1 MEYYRKQNL
10 VVKASFQWPK
20 PLGPLSLLLLT
31 SRVTLSIFCLNICC
45 LWNSLYSKDF
55 RIKNFTCSSFCSL
68 FSCQQI
74 QESGSKKG
82 GFWAGLLVWNDCS
95 TLSVLLCVSAKKL
108 LEVLIKCSVL
118 GKVSSPHVKY
128 MEGRRFY
135 LSVCELGRS
144 CCQNKM
150 THFRSD
156 ILLTEERAA
165 SQLICMFVWVPEW
178 IMHTPAFYFSSHGQQ
193 ICS

>member
-1 MEYYRKQNL
+1 MTKT
-10 VVKASFQWPK
+10 
-20 PLGPLSLLLLT
+20 LGSPLT
-31 SRVTLSIFCLNICC
+31 SAADFPCDLQSQYLFIVCLSIYCLC
-45 LWNSLYSKDF
+45 NSLYSKRF
-55 RIKNFTCSSFCSL
+55 QIKSFTCSSFCSPL
-68 FSCQQI
+68 SCQQT
-74 QESGSKKG
+74 QEGGCKKG
-82 GFWAGLLVWNDCS
+82 GFWAGLLAWNYCS
-95 TLSVLLCVSAKKL
+95 IPSVLLCVSAKKL

-118 GKVSSPHVKY
+118 GKVSGPHVKY

-135 LSVCELGRS
+135 LSVCGLGRS

-156 ILLTEERAA
+156 VLLTEERAA

-178 IMHTPAFYFSSHGQQ
+178 IMHTPSLYFSSHGQQ

>member
-1 MEYYRKQNL
+1 MNPVTKIFGSPPTSAADFPYDLKYLLSQYLLSMKQPLFKRLSNTKFYLQL
-10 VVKASFQWPK
+10 VLQSFLLSADPGEWVQEGRF
-20 PLGPLSLLLLT
+20 LG
-31 SRVTLSIFCLNICC
+31 
-45 LWNSLYSKDF
+45 
-55 RIKNFTCSSFCSL
+55 
-68 FSCQQI
+68 
-74 QESGSKKG
+74 
-82 GFWAGLLVWNDCS
+82 WAFMWKDCS
-95 TLSVLLCVSAKKL
+95 VLSVLLCVSPEKL

-118 GKVSSPHVKY
+118 GKVSSPHMKY

-135 LSVCELGRS
+135 LSVCGLGRS

-156 ILLTEERAA
+156 VLLTEERAA

-178 IMHTPAFYFSSHGQQ
+178 IMHTPSFYFSSHGQQ